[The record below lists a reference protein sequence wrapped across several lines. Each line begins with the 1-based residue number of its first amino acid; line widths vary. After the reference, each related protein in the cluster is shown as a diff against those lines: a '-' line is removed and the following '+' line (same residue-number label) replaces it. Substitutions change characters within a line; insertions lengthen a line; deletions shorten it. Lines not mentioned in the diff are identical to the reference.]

1 MCLTIIAALLSGCGE
16 IKDPEFN
23 RLDDFGV
30 KSFGIQ
36 QVEIGFSVTYFNPNS
51 FGVTVKEAAADVYVD
66 SVFMGKFS
74 QNIEV
79 PVSRNAD
86 FSIPFTGS
94 VPLVNALKLKLGDL
108 SNRDVMIRADGSVK
122 VGKGGIYVSKP
133 FKYSGKHKVNLKL

>member
-1 MCLTIIAALLSGCGE
+1 MVTLLFGCAQM
-16 IKDPEFN
+16 KDPQFK

-74 QNIEV
+74 QNAEV
-79 PVSRNAD
+79 PVSKNAE
-86 FSIPFTGS
+86 FSIPFSGK
-94 VPLVNALKLKLGDL
+94 VPLANALKLKLGDL
-108 SNRDVMIRADGSVK
+108 SNREVTVKADGTVK
-122 VGKGGIYVSKP
+122 VGKAGIFVSRP
-133 FKYSGKHKVNLKL
+133 FNYAGKHKVNLKL